1 MVSCERFPVTLQS
14 KFASALLACNY
25 HGVRFAG
32 QRGETTA
39 EARRQGCLVPSIRKN
54 WVAYFPAKAN
64 ALLNRYEELPQYDQ
78 STLAIDTKDTVQLSE
93 KEAQCAGKLLLS

>member
-1 MVSCERFPVTLQS
+1 MECDLLDKEEEQRLRQDGRD
-14 KFASALLACNY
+14 ALY
-25 HGVRFAG
+25 R
-32 QRGETTA
+32 
-39 EARRQGCLVPSIRKN
+39 
-54 WVAYFPAKAN
+54 AYGRIGLRIPAKAN